1 MEIMA
6 SYKKATTAQP
16 LKYLCHFWW
25 SLETPLINY
34 NVELKMKW
42 TKYCLLSFGSADN
55 DYANSDNKTKSDQNF
70 SPKDSKMT
78 TMYWKSENKT
88 KSENKSSTNEYGYF
102 LKSNFVG
109 VNRLFALIYS
119 NEDENAKRFKTRRF
133 YLLKYVISNEKKP
146 LLTTSWLWYKT
157 KWRNNKVNRRARW
170 RLYYRMFVGL
180 WFHQ

>member
-1 MEIMA
+1 
-6 SYKKATTAQP
+6 
-16 LKYLCHFWW
+16 
-25 SLETPLINY
+25 
-34 NVELKMKW
+34 MKW

-133 YLLKYVISNEKKP
+133 YLLKYVMSNEKKP
-146 LLTTSWLWYKT
+146 LLTTS
-157 KWRNNKVNRRARW
+157 
-170 RLYYRMFVGL
+170 
-180 WFHQ
+180 